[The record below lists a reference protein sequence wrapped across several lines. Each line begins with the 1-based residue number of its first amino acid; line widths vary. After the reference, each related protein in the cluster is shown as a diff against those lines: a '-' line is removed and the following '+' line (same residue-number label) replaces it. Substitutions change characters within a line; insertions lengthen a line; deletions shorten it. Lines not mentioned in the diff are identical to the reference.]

1 MTMSIPDP
9 YALGRDGLAA
19 LLDDQPRYR
28 ADQVHRWLVRGVDD
42 PADMTDLPRD
52 LRERLTEL
60 LPPPPALLRSSSAD
74 GGLTRKVLLGFPAE
88 TLRTDAGSTAEAS
101 PRPPRVDAG
110 STAEASPRTLRT
122 DVETRAAAEIAP
134 RSPRTDVEAAEIA
147 PRSPRTDVELES
159 VLMCYPA
166 RDGKAGR
173 ATVCI
178 STQAGC
184 AMGCPFCATGQAGF
198 RGQLSVGQVVRQV
211 TVMQRLL
218 AEGAVDVPGVP
229 DHVTNVV
236 FMGMGEPLANLDV
249 TVAAVRWL
257 HDPEGFNLSAR
268 SITVSTVGLVP
279 GIRRL
284 AELGL
289 PITLAVSL
297 HAPDDALRDDLVPV
311 NRQHP
316 LGELLSAA
324 RQYRDRTGRRLTFE
338 YVLIDGINAS
348 VDQARRLAAL
358 LRGFGAHVNLI
369 PMNTTPAVPWQ
380 APPVPTQR
388 AFLAVLK
395 DAGVAATIRRNRGGD
410 IDAACGQLYADY
422 AMASG
427 RTLPG
432 AVGAA
437 ERLSPRQG
445 AEQMAGV
452 RPS

>member
-1 MTMSIPDP
+1 MTMSILDP
-9 YALGRDGLAA
+9 YALRRDGLAA

-42 PADMTDLPRD
+42 PAEMTDLPRG
-52 LRERLTEL
+52 LRQRLAEL
-60 LPPPPALLRSSSAD
+60 LPPPSVLLRHSSAD

-88 TLRTDAGSTAEAS
+88 AG
-101 PRPPRVDAG
+101 
-110 STAEASPRTLRT
+110 
-122 DVETRAAAEIAP
+122 P
-134 RSPRTDVEAAEIA
+134 RSPRTDVRTRTDGEIA
-147 PRSPRTDVELES
+147 SRPLRTGVEIES

-166 RDGKAGR
+166 REGTAGR

-184 AMGCPFCATGQAGF
+184 AMGCPFCATGQAGL

-218 AEGAVDVPGVP
+218 ADGTVDIPGVP

-249 TVAAVRWL
+249 TIAAVRWL
-257 HDPEGFNLSAR
+257 HDPDGFDLSAR

-284 AELGL
+284 ADVGL

-316 LGELLSAA
+316 LAELLEAA

-338 YVLIDGINAS
+338 YVLIDGINAG

-369 PMNTTPAVPWQ
+369 PLNATPAVPWR
-380 APPVPTQR
+380 APPVPAQR
-388 AFLAVLK
+388 AFLAALHE
-395 DAGVAATIRRNRGGD
+395 AGLAATIRRNRGGD

-427 RTLPG
+427 RTLPA

-437 ERLSPRQG
+437 ERLSVPQG
-445 AEQMAGV
+445 VEQLTGAP
-452 RPS
+452 PS

>member
-9 YALGRDGLAA
+9 YALGRGGLAA

-28 ADQVHRWLVRGVDD
+28 AEQVHRWLVRGVDD
-42 PADMTDLPRD
+42 PTEMTDLPRS
-52 LRERLTEL
+52 LRARLMEL
-60 LPPPPALLRSSSAD
+60 LPPPPVLLRHTSAD
-74 GGLTRKVLLGFPAE
+74 GGLTHKVLLGFPASHGLDP
-88 TLRTDAGSTAEAS
+88 LRSG
-101 PRPPRVDAG
+101 
-110 STAEASPRTLRT
+110 L
-122 DVETRAAAEIAP
+122 EIAP
-134 RSPRTDVEAAEIA
+134 RSLQAGVESRADAVEI
-147 PRSPRTDVELES
+147 ES

-166 RDGKAGR
+166 RQDRAGR
-173 ATVCI
+173 ATVCV

-184 AMGCPFCATGQAGF
+184 AMGCPFCATGQAGL

-218 AEGAVDVPGVP
+218 SQGAVDVPGVP

-249 TVAAVRWL
+249 TIAAVRWL
-257 HDPEGFNLSAR
+257 HDPDGFDLSAR

-284 AELGL
+284 GELGL

-297 HAPDDALRDDLVPV
+297 HAPDDELRDDLVPV

-316 LGELLSAA
+316 LAELLAAA
-324 RQYRDRTGRRLTFE
+324 RQYSDRSGRRLTFE
-338 YVLIDGINAS
+338 YVLIDGINAG
-348 VDQARRLAAL
+348 VDQARRLASR

-369 PMNTTPAVPWQ
+369 PMNATPAVPWR
-380 APPVPTQR
+380 APPVPVQL
-388 AFLAVLK
+388 AFLAALT
-395 DAGVAATIRRNRGGD
+395 DAGVTATIRHNRGGA

-427 RTLPG
+427 RTLPA

-437 ERLSPRQG
+437 ERLSTQG
-445 AEQMAGV
+445 STRLVMAPTQGSAGPAMAP
-452 RPS
+452 PS